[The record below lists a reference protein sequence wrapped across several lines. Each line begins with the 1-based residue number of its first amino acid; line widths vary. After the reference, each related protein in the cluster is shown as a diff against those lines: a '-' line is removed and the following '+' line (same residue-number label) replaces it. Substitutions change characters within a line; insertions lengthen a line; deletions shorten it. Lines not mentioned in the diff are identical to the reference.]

1 MNPTELV
8 EAGRRPARVPAVLRE
23 RDFRRFWAGQTIS
36 LFGDQVT
43 LLALPLVAVLALHAN
58 AAQMGYLG
66 GAELI
71 PNLLF
76 SLHAGAWV
84 DRRGRRR
91 QMMLATDLGRAALLA
106 TIPLAYAFHVLTFA
120 QLYVVGFLVGTLS
133 VLFFV
138 SYNTLFVA
146 LVPRERYLEANS
158 LLNGSRA
165 ISYVGGPSVGGLLV
179 QALSAPGALV
189 VDAVSFL
196 ASAFALKSISPV
208 EPPTEKAER
217 GHLKAGIRYILGSP
231 IVRASL
237 LATATINF
245 FNFVFWALFIL
256 YATRALGVRPGA
268 LSARVVRAPH
278 PGQRDTCVGRA
289 RPIARASD
297 RPDDTSRRHRSCNG
311 PAHGLL
317 LGAASVGGVIG
328 SIVTGRISR
337 RIGVGPAFIL
347 GCVLFPAPLLLVPLA
362 GGGHWRI
369 LAFLFAAESLSGFG
383 VMILDIT
390 AGSIKLALV
399 PDRLRARVTG
409 AYMVVNYGVRPVG
422 ALLGGALGTW
432 IGLRPTLWI
441 ATVGAMAG
449 VLWLIGSPFLQLR
462 DLPEADA

>member
-1 MNPTELV
+1 MNPTELA
-8 EAGRRPARVPAVLRE
+8 EASRRPARVPAVLRE

-158 LLNGSRA
+158 VLNGSRA

-256 YATRALGVRPGA
+256 YATRTLGVRPGA
-268 LSARVVRAPH
+268 L
-278 PGQRDTCVGRA
+278 
-289 RPIARASD
+289 
-297 RPDDTSRRHRSCNG
+297 G
-311 PAHGLL
+311 PL

-422 ALLGGALGTW
+422 ALLGGAVGTW

-449 VLWLIGSPFLQLR
+449 VLWLIGSPFLRLR
-462 DLPEADA
+462 DLPDADA